1 MKTSAKNSVQKNSV
15 VINKVNLIVDAEKN
29 TKELK
34 KIDTITEKEKE
45 KNQKELIKQAR
56 KNKNESKKTIS
67 DAWKLATKSKSAI
80 KKYIS
85 ENSELIQ
92 PYLDNINT
100 IYNTNFDINVFNGTL
115 ENFAITSDDYKV
127 DIDGNEINEKD
138 DFRNVNWYLTL
149 LERKAKYKDYTCT
162 EFLEYDKKRLT
173 AKCKSMLNSEV
184 LKIDT
189 TAKIEL
195 NKNEYKKFSK
205 EFKLIETNLHKE
217 NENVLNSEIL
227 EAYNNLLDKYLIN
240 TIGFKVKFIG

>member
-1 MKTSAKNSVQKNSV
+1 MKSNVKTPVQKNSV

-34 KIDTITEKEKE
+34 KLDTITEK
-45 KNQKELIKQAR
+45 QKERNLKEIIKQAR

-85 ENSELIQ
+85 DNSELIL
-92 PYLDNINT
+92 PYLDDINT

-115 ENFAITSDDYKV
+115 ENFSITSDDYKT
-127 DIDGNEINEKD
+127 DIDGNEINDKD
-138 DFRNVNWYLTL
+138 DFRNVTWYLTL
-149 LERKAKYKDYTCT
+149 LERKAKYKDYTST

-184 LKIDT
+184 SKIDT

-195 NKNEYKKFSK
+195 NKVEYKKFSK
-205 EFKLIETNLHKE
+205 EFKLIETNLYKE
-217 NENVLNSEIL
+217 SENVLNSEIL
-227 EAYNNLLDKYLIN
+227 EAYENLLKTYLN
-240 TIGFKVKFIG
+240 K